1 MREAEK
7 EGKTKERTTGE
18 VGRWQES
25 ACKTARDV
33 FVGMR
38 SWEV

>member
-7 EGKTKERTTGE
+7 EGKTKERTTGK
-18 VGRWQES
+18 VGQES